1 MTDPITFQ
9 RTREGDPTR
18 VDDPNRAYR
27 RIEFSPFGGPDV
39 SSHVVHPV
47 CALALPAKNW
57 YFERKTLSLATEY
70 AFTAT
75 KKAVC
80 PFGRYHRYGPSLR
93 DAHTCCSSEH
103 SDLTGSACRDA
114 CSNGHSRRCVS
125 TPSESVRRRADPE
138 APCRF
143 SFPHH
148 PRVLAITDMDLC
160 APIFT
165 YVFGEAELGLKLAI
179 VSDFRLKDGEDGTP
193 APISVHYERL
203 AKVALHE
210 IAHTLSLYH
219 CENPK
224 CLMQVSPLVRN
235 LDEVDIWFCERC
247 SFVLRLNMK
256 DFRI

>member
-1 MTDPITFQ
+1 MPSPQRKKPYVPSVGIIDMGLASATLIRVVAANIQTLLEVPVEMLAPMAIPEDAFQ
-9 RTREGDPTR
+9 PHRNQYDAGL
-18 VDDPNRAYR
+18 
-27 RIEFSPFGGPDV
+27 ILK
-39 SSHVVHPV
+39 H
-47 CALALPAKNW
+47 LA
-57 YFERKTLSLATEY
+57 
-70 AFTAT
+70 
-75 KKAVC
+75 
-80 PFGRYHRYGPSLR
+80 
-93 DAHTCCSSEH
+93 
-103 SDLTGSACRDA
+103 
-114 CSNGHSRRCVS
+114 
-125 TPSESVRRRADPE
+125 
-138 APCRF
+138 RF